1 MRELTFEEM
10 DQVAG
15 GNVVAWTLVDPS
27 PTSLMMMKALNYLWD
42 NKEAYFNYLIQC
54 SAQYGGGPFDYRLGS

>member
-10 DQVAG
+10 DQAAG
-15 GNVVAWTLVDPS
+15 GAIDPVGIIIGAALTWATYKLLDYAW
-27 PTSLMMMKALNYLWD
+27 A
-42 NKEAYFNYLIQC
+42 NKEAYYNYLIQC

>member
-15 GNVVAWTLVDPS
+15 GVVDPIS
-27 PTSLMMMKALNYLWD
+27 IMLAAAITWGTTKLLDYAWANKA
-42 NKEAYFNYLIQC
+42 AYANYLIQC

>member
-15 GNVVAWTLVDPS
+15 GNVA
-27 PTSLMMMKALNYLWD
+27 ALALFGSVMPGLTVVQAVNYLWD

-54 SAQYGGGPFDYRLGS
+54 GAQYGGGPFDYRLGS

>member
-15 GNVVAWTLVDPS
+15 GNNVVGGIIGWLVGKVLDY
-27 PTSLMMMKALNYLWD
+27 AWD

>member
-15 GNVVAWTLVDPS
+15 GNVVAWALIGPPMLD
-27 PTSLMMMKALNYLWD
+27 LMVVKAVNYLWD

-54 SAQYGGGPFDYRLGS
+54 GAQYGGGPFDYRVGS